1 MDTTRYISNSMIYG
15 ERKGVSIGMRK
26 KYTFPG
32 LFILVAVLLLLSAC
46 GGSSVT
52 AGQLLTNSAS
62 AMKQVKSL
70 HLDMTMSLNVAVS
83 GLPTGTSTSSIPGN
97 INATASV
104 SGDEVLPDQT
114 SLKLNASGNAGASRA
129 GKFSFAEVVK
139 GNQLYIQNAQGQ
151 WYVMDKSQ
159 LGSSSDSTSNLL
171 SNSSVPDFSKLLDLL
186 QKDVTVV
193 DHGDETL
200 NGASL
205 RHITINLDKTGLLKV
220 IQDTS
225 QFKQLPAS
233 SQQSVN
239 QVLNSSLSTFNASLD
254 FWFDES
260 TSYIHRMELK
270 LNAAADLSKLSA
282 TASNSS
288 PTTSGTVSLKADIV
302 LDLSKFNDPSI
313 KITAP
318 ANAIPADN
326 PGGIFGGA

>member
-1 MDTTRYISNSMIYG
+1 
-15 ERKGVSIGMRK
+15 MRK

-32 LFILVAVLLLLSAC
+32 LLMLVAVLLLVSAC

-70 HLDMTMSLNVAVS
+70 HLNMTMSLNVTIS
-83 GLPTGTSTSSIPGN
+83 GLANSASTSSIPGN

-104 SGDEVLPDQT
+104 SGDEVMPDQT
-114 SLKLNASGNAGASRA
+114 SLKLSASGNAGASGA

-139 GNQLYIQNAQGQ
+139 GNQIFFQNAQGH

-171 SNSSVPDFSKLLDLL
+171 SNSTAPDFSKLLDLL

-193 DHGDETL
+193 DHGDESL

-205 RHITINLDKTGLLKV
+205 RHITVTLDRTGLIKV
-220 IQDTS
+220 IQGTS

-233 SQQSVN
+233 SQQSIN
-239 QVLNSSLSTFNASLD
+239 QVLNSSLSAFNASLD

-270 LNAAADLSKLSA
+270 LNAAADLSKIPGANSGTTTGTPSA
-282 TASNSS
+282 TS
-288 PTTSGTVSLKADIV
+288 VKADIV

-313 KITAP
+313 KITP
-318 ANAIPADN
+318 PSNAIPTDN
-326 PGGIFGGA
+326 AGVIFGGA

>member
-1 MDTTRYISNSMIYG
+1 
-15 ERKGVSIGMRK
+15 MRK

-32 LFILVAVLLLLSAC
+32 LLILVAVLLLVSAC

-52 AGQLLTNSAS
+52 AGQLLTNSAT

-70 HLDMTMSLNVAVS
+70 HLDMTMSLNVAIS
-83 GLPTGTSTSSIPGN
+83 GLPNNNSTSSIPGN

-114 SLKLNASGNAGASRA
+114 SLKLTASGNAGVSGA
-129 GKFSFAEVVK
+129 GKISFAEIEK
-139 GNQLYIQNAQGQ
+139 GNQLYFQNAQGQ
-151 WYVMDKSQ
+151 WYVMDKSE

-171 SNSSVPDFSKLLDLL
+171 SNVSAPDFSKLLDML

-205 RHITINLDKTGLLKV
+205 RHITITLDKNGLLKL
-220 IQDTS
+220 IQDTN
-225 QFKQLPAS
+225 QFKQLPTS
-233 SQQSVN
+233 SQQSIN
-239 QVLNSSLSTFNASLD
+239 QILNSSVSTFNASLD

-270 LNAAADLSKLSA
+270 LNAAADLSKLP
-282 TASNSS
+282 AS
-288 PTTSGTVSLKADIV
+288 TSGSTTGTSGAVSLKADIV
-302 LDLSKFNDPSI
+302 LDLSKFNDSSI

-318 ANAIPADN
+318 ANAIQTTN
-326 PGGIFGGA
+326 PGVIFGGA

>member
-1 MDTTRYISNSMIYG
+1 
-15 ERKGVSIGMRK
+15 MRK

-32 LFILVAVLLLLSAC
+32 LLILMAVLLLVSAC

-52 AGQLLTNSAS
+52 AGQLLTNSAN
-62 AMKQVKSL
+62 AMKQIKSV
-70 HLDMTMSLNVAVS
+70 HLDMTMSLNLTVS
-83 GLPTGTSTSSIPGN
+83 GLSNNNSTVSIPAN
-97 INATASV
+97 TNVTVNA

-114 SLKLNASGNAGASRA
+114 SLSLSGSSGP

-139 GNQLYIQNAQGQ
+139 GNKLYIQNGQGQ

-171 SNSSVPDFSKLLDLL
+171 SNASAPDFSKLLAMLD
-186 QKDVTVV
+186 KDVTVT

-205 RHITINLDKTGLLKV
+205 RHITISLDKSGLLNL
-220 IQDTS
+220 IQGTS

-233 SQQSVN
+233 TQQSIN
-239 QVLNSSLSTFNASLD
+239 QMLNSGVSSFSASLD

-270 LNAAADLSKLSA
+270 LNAAADLSKLA
-282 TASNSS
+282 A
-288 PTTSGTVSLKADIV
+288 TTSGSTAGTTGAASLKADIV
-302 LDLSKFNDPSI
+302 INLSRFNDPSI

-318 ANAIPADN
+318 ANAIPTDN
-326 PGGIFGGA
+326 PGSIFGGA

>member
-1 MDTTRYISNSMIYG
+1 
-15 ERKGVSIGMRK
+15 MRK

-32 LFILVAVLLLLSAC
+32 LLMLVAVLLLVSAC

-62 AMKQVKSL
+62 AMKQIKSL

-83 GLPTGTSTSSIPGN
+83 GLPNNSSTASIPAN
-97 INATASV
+97 INIAVKA

-114 SLKLNASGNAGASRA
+114 SLTLSGTNNGS
-129 GKFSFAEVVK
+129 GKFSFAEIVK
-139 GNQLYIQNAQGQ
+139 GNKLYIQNAQGQ
-151 WYVMDKSQ
+151 WYVIDKSE
-159 LGSSSDSTSNLL
+159 LSGSSNSLNNLFSNA
-171 SNSSVPDFSKLLDLL
+171 SAPDFSKLLALL

-233 SQQSVN
+233 SQQSIN
-239 QVLNSSLSTFNASLD
+239 QILTSSLSTFNASLD

-270 LNAAADLSKLSA
+270 LNAAADLSKIPGA
-282 TASNSS
+282 
-288 PTTSGTVSLKADIV
+288 TSGTTTGTSSAASLKADIV
-302 LDLSKFNDPSI
+302 VDLSKFNDPSI

-318 ANAIPADN
+318 ANAIPDE
-326 PGGIFGGA
+326 

>member
-1 MDTTRYISNSMIYG
+1 
-15 ERKGVSIGMRK
+15 MRK

-32 LFILVAVLLLLSAC
+32 LLLLVAVLLLVSAC

-70 HLDMTMSLNVAVS
+70 HLNMTMSLNVTIS
-83 GLPTGTSTSSIPGN
+83 GLANSASTSSIPGN

-104 SGDEVLPDQT
+104 SGDEVMPNQT
-114 SLKLNASGNAGASRA
+114 SLKLSASGNAGASGA

-139 GNQLYIQNAQGQ
+139 GNQIFFQNAQGK

-159 LGSSSDSTSNLL
+159 LGSSSDSTGNLL
-171 SNSSVPDFSKLLDLL
+171 SNSTAPDFSKLLDLL

-193 DHGDETL
+193 DHGDESL
-200 NGASL
+200 NGTSL
-205 RHITINLDKTGLLKV
+205 RYITVTLDRTGLIKV
-220 IQDTS
+220 IQGTS
-225 QFKQLPAS
+225 QFKQLSAS
-233 SQQSVN
+233 SQQSIN
-239 QVLNSSLSTFNASLD
+239 QVLNSSLSAFKASLD

-270 LNAAADLSKLSA
+270 LNAAADLSKIPGANSGATTGTPSA
-282 TASNSS
+282 TS
-288 PTTSGTVSLKADIV
+288 VKADIV

-313 KITAP
+313 KITP
-318 ANAIPADN
+318 PSNATPTDN
-326 PGGIFGGA
+326 AGVIFGGA

>member
-1 MDTTRYISNSMIYG
+1 
-15 ERKGVSIGMRK
+15 MRK

-32 LFILVAVLLLLSAC
+32 LLILVVMLVLLSAC

-70 HLDMTMSLNVAVS
+70 HLDMTMSLNVAIS

-104 SGDEVLPDQT
+104 SGDEIMPDQT
-114 SLKLNASGNAGASRA
+114 SLKLTASGNAGASGA
-129 GKFSFAEVVK
+129 GKISFAEVVK
-139 GNQLYIQNAQGQ
+139 GNQLYFQNAQGQ
-151 WYVMDKSQ
+151 WYVMNKSQ

-171 SNSSVPDFSKLLDLL
+171 SNASAPDFSKLLALL

-205 RHITINLDKTGLLKV
+205 RHITITLDKTGLLKV
-220 IQDTS
+220 IQDSS

-233 SQQSVN
+233 SQQSIN
-239 QVLNSSLSTFNASLD
+239 QVLNSSLSAFNASLD

-270 LNAAADLSKLSA
+270 LNAAADLSKIPGA
-282 TASNSS
+282 NSG
-288 PTTSGTVSLKADIV
+288 TTSGTPSATSVKADIV
-302 LDLSKFNDPSI
+302 VDLSKFNDPSI

-326 PGGIFGGA
+326 PGVIFGGA

>member
-1 MDTTRYISNSMIYG
+1 
-15 ERKGVSIGMRK
+15 MRK

-32 LFILVAVLLLLSAC
+32 LLMLVAVLLLVSAC

-70 HLDMTMSLNVAVS
+70 HLNMTMSLNVTIS
-83 GLPTGTSTSSIPGN
+83 GLANSASTSSIPGN

-104 SGDEVLPDQT
+104 SGDEVMPNQT
-114 SLKLNASGNAGASRA
+114 SLKLSASGNAGASGA

-139 GNQLYIQNAQGQ
+139 GNQIFFQNAQGK

-171 SNSSVPDFSKLLDLL
+171 SNSTAPDFSKLLDLL

-193 DHGDETL
+193 DHGDESL

-205 RHITINLDKTGLLKV
+205 RHITVTLGRTGLIKV
-220 IQDTS
+220 IQGTS
-225 QFKQLPAS
+225 QFKQLSVS
-233 SQQSVN
+233 SQQSIN
-239 QVLNSSLSTFNASLD
+239 QVLNSSLSAFNASLD

-270 LNAAADLSKLSA
+270 LNAAADLSKIPGANSGTTTGTPSA
-282 TASNSS
+282 TS
-288 PTTSGTVSLKADIV
+288 VKADIV

-313 KITAP
+313 KITP
-318 ANAIPADN
+318 PSNATPADN
-326 PGGIFGGA
+326 AGVIFGGA

>member
-1 MDTTRYISNSMIYG
+1 
-15 ERKGVSIGMRK
+15 MRK

-32 LFILVAVLLLLSAC
+32 LLMLVAVLLLVSAC

-70 HLDMTMSLNVAVS
+70 HLDMTMSLNVAIS
-83 GLPTGTSTSSIPGN
+83 GLPNSTSTSSVPGN
-97 INATASV
+97 INATANI
-104 SGDEVLPDQT
+104 SGDEILPDQN
-114 SLKLNASGNAGASRA
+114 SLKLTASGNAGASGA
-129 GKFSFAEVVK
+129 GKISFAEIVK
-139 GNQLYIQNAQGQ
+139 GNQLYFQNAQGQ
-151 WYVMDKSQ
+151 WYVMDKSK

-171 SNSSVPDFSKLLDLL
+171 SNASAPDFSKLLDLL

-205 RHITINLDKTGLLKV
+205 RHITISLDKTGLLKV
-220 IQDTS
+220 IQGTS
-225 QFKQLPAS
+225 QFKQLSPS
-233 SQQSVN
+233 SQQSIN
-239 QVLNSSLSTFNASLD
+239 QILNSSVSTFNASLD

-270 LNAAADLSKLSA
+270 LNAAADLSKIPGA
-282 TASNSS
+282 
-288 PTTSGTVSLKADIV
+288 TSGTTTGTPSAASLKADIV
-302 LDLSKFNDPSI
+302 IDLSKFNDPSI

-318 ANAIPADN
+318 TNAIQTDN
-326 PGGIFGGA
+326 PGVIFGGA